1 MSEPVV
7 LLIDDDLNILTVMEM
22 RLRAGGYRVMVAED
36 GAEALA
42 ALGRDQPDVVL
53 SDLVLAKSEYVESLR
68 WDDLFSRVLQ
78 KLTPAYQCTHPGQA
92 PVIRKG
98 KLQPVTLN
106 VQQRGSNKKVDISHF
121 QSKQEIFGI
130 VSTDF
135 CVTSL
140 ALEITSSIFRFR
152 SGQCYIHANMSSCQ
166 TAFSA
171 F

>member
-1 MSEPVV
+1 MT
-7 LLIDDDLNILTVMEM
+7 L
-22 RLRAGGYRVMVAED
+22 
-36 GAEALA
+36 
-42 ALGRDQPDVVL
+42 DVVL

-152 SGQCYIHANMSSCQ
+152 SGQCYIHANVSSCQ
-166 TAFSA
+166 TASSVF
-171 F
+171 